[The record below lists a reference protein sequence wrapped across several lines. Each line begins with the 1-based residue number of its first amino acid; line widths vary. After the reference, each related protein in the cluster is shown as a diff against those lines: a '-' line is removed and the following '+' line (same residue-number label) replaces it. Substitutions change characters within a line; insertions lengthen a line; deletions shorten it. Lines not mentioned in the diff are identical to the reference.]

1 MHGECG
7 EGGQEGTDMKERP
20 LCYVFG
26 TLSHR
31 WQGEP
36 AMGEAGGGRSSSSWY
51 LRMRPES
58 QAVAGSGLR
67 EDEVTWVRRQKH
79 AISYGI
85 LTSVYR

>member
-1 MHGECG
+1 
-7 EGGQEGTDMKERP
+7 MKEKP
-20 LCYVFG
+20 LCYMSE

-36 AMGEAGGGRSSSSWY
+36 AMGEAGGERSSSSWY

-67 EDEVTWVRRQKH
+67 EDKLTWVRRQKH
-79 AISYGI
+79 AMSCGI

>member
-1 MHGECG
+1 
-7 EGGQEGTDMKERP
+7 MKERP
-20 LCYVFG
+20 LCYMLE

-36 AMGEAGGGRSSSSWY
+36 AMGEAGGERSSSPWY
-51 LRMRPES
+51 LRMRPEF

-67 EDEVTWVRRQKH
+67 EDEVTCVRRQKH
-79 AISYGI
+79 AMSYGI